1 MESVKAFLKL
11 MLLSFLPARYR
22 GASALTEVEALRW
35 PTMLSGLLQASVCAG
50 INFLRL
56 VNTQQFRV
64 GDLGQRVL
72 DAGHDTALAD
82 QRLQFGMGFVSLMEF
97 LIHPVSLILIY
108 FMFEGLVRYVAALAA
123 KQSVATLPLHLIAMV
138 HGRFDK
144 KGEAR
149 ALGDRMIDLV
159 EKGDGSEYALRISSS
174 RPKPNWDRLMTIQYD
189 EQLYEMTEHK
199 EGKPP
204 RRFVYLLRKMPAGK
218 IVRGLH
224 HYRRDE
230 GLDQK

>member
-22 GASALTEVEALRW
+22 GVSALTEFEALRW
-35 PTMLSGLLQASVCAG
+35 PAMLSGLLQAAVCAG

-56 VNTQQFRV
+56 LETQQFRV

-72 DAGHDTALAD
+72 DAGHDTVLAD
-82 QRLQFGMGFVSLMEF
+82 RQFQLGMGFVSLMEF
-97 LIHPVSLILIY
+97 VIHPVSLILFY
-108 FMFEGLVRYVAALAA
+108 FMFEGLVRYVAALTAN
-123 KQSVATLPLHLIAMV
+123 QTVPTLPLHLVAKV
-138 HGRFDK
+138 HGRRDRA
-144 KGEAR
+144 GEER
-149 ALGDRMIDLV
+149 ALGERMIDLV
-159 EKGDGSEYALRISSS
+159 EKGDGSEYVLRISSS